1 VQATVASVD
10 NPGLNPQAL
19 ARVCAY
25 IEAHLG
31 DAITLD
37 DLAAAA
43 CISRFHFARLFRATT
58 QCSPMQF
65 VRQQRVARAQ
75 ALLAQ
80 SSRPIS
86 AVAADLGF
94 FDHSHFTRT
103 FRRLTGIPPGRFTR
117 ECAHARTV
125 GACA

>member
-1 VQATVASVD
+1 M
-10 NPGLNPQAL
+10 
-19 ARVCAY
+19 ARVRAY
-25 IEAHLG
+25 IDAHLG
-31 DAITLD
+31 EAIALA

-43 CISRFHFARLFRATT
+43 CISRFHFARLFRETT
-58 QCSPMQF
+58 GCSPMQF

-75 ALLAQ
+75 AVLAQ
-80 SSRPIS
+80 APRPIS
-86 AVAADLGF
+86 AVALDLGF

-117 ECAHARTV
+117 ERAHP

>member
-1 VQATVASVD
+1 MHATVASVD
-10 NPGLNPQAL
+10 KPRLSPQAM
-19 ARVCAY
+19 ARVRAY

-31 DAITLD
+31 DAITLE

-58 QCSPMQF
+58 DCSPMQF

-103 FRRLTGIPPGRFTR
+103 FRRLTGVPPGRFTR
-117 ECAHARTV
+117 ECAHARPA